1 MANYQNNMRCSRR
14 SAQPAQN
21 AQTGCQSRVS
31 GCPDTHDHFPPICRL
46 PWLMFL
52 GRNGRISMSR
62 AAVWNAEPFSRNW
75 INRFWE
81 KEVCADE

>member
-21 AQTGCQSRVS
+21 AQTII
-31 GCPDTHDHFPPICRL
+31 FPPICRL
-46 PWLMFL
+46 PWLMFH